1 MISSSP
7 LTYPSIL
14 FLQASSVSPSD
25 VLKCRGAGLSQEN
38 LPYIPGRV
46 VVGTIESLGSE
57 VKLPFQVG
65 DRVVGLVESGGN
77 SRFLS
82 TDAENLVKASPTIKN
97 SDAACLVE
105 DYMTAYRALR
115 VARNSFKG
123 AALFGMNIFIT
134 DGYSPVGQ
142 AVIQLANLEG
152 ANIYCCAKK
161 SHHSYL
167 KSISRR
173 VNCFSTQREV
183 WLPLVLEKMDIVI
196 DNICADGYNSSW
208 QALNETGILV
218 CLPAINMGYSET
230 LCGVLDVDNMLRQ
243 FSQMKAKYTM
253 SQTVFLDLHQD
264 FDKNREEFARD
275 LMYLMYL
282 SEQGKIKPK
291 VAEKVALDD
300 VGDAQKLIANYKNNG
315 TVVCMPWK
323 KCG

>member
-1 MISSSP
+1 MRFDFQFTSNH
-7 LTYPSIL
+7 PSIL

-65 DRVVGLVESGGN
+65 DRVVGFVESGGN

-152 ANIYCCAKK
+152 
-161 SHHSYL
+161 
-167 KSISRR
+167 
-173 VNCFSTQREV
+173 REV
-183 WLPLVLEKMDIVI
+183 WLPLVLDKMDIVI
-196 DNICADGYNSSW
+196 DNTCADGYNSSW